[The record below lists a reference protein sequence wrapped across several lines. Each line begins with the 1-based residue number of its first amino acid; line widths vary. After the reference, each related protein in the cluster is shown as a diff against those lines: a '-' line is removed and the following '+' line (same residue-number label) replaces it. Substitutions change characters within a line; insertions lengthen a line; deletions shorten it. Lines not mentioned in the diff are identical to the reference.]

1 MMSLLLLVEFHIL
14 VIETLYHSLAKQTLH
29 QILSGPPLS
38 MNSISCCD
46 GSFRWNLL
54 GSKSSSIPAPRGID
68 PMAGDDDAAVVDGP
82 PV

>member
-1 MMSLLLLVEFHIL
+1 MH
-14 VIETLYHSLAKQTLH
+14 T
-29 QILSGPPLS
+29 S

-54 GSKSSSIPAPRGID
+54 GRESSSTPAPRGID